1 MFVRGESMRGHGR
14 RKGRRTGFMVV
25 LAAGVA
31 AVALGLTHHPP
42 PLDPPPSLVT
52 PAVAV
57 VALPEAEPLH
67 VGDPIDEPPPPPPP
81 PRVERWQGVVGRDD
95 SFYSIL
101 TGHGIPPVQ
110 VLAMASRRHG
120 GRTLSHLT
128 AGQPYTLTREE
139 ASGAIEFRYRTDE
152 DHDYVARLEGERF
165 TDRVEPVAWD
175 IHLRH
180 LAGTIDSSVFETLR
194 ARGIGDAIPMKLA
207 VIYGWDIEFA
217 IDVHPGDRYNILFQ
231 EKWHNGRFVEYGKV
245 LAATL
250 TVQGVDHTAIYYK
263 DPSGYEEYYDP
274 QGRSMR
280 KQFLRSPVNYTR
292 ISSRFSY
299 HRLHPILHV
308 YRPHLGVDLAA
319 PVGTP
324 VRAVGDGRVV
334 AARRK
339 GAAGKMVKIRHN
351 AIYTTAYLHLSRY
364 GRGVRRGARVRQG
377 QIIGYVGATGRAT
390 GPHLDYRFYIRG
402 HAVNPLTVKSP
413 PAEPVKKAYR
423 QDFLRLAAEYQARLV
438 NEAPERAIAT
448 RR

>member
-1 MFVRGESMRGHGR
+1 MGSYGGRRGR
-14 RKGRRTGFMVV
+14 RKVITGLLV
-25 LAAGVA
+25 AGVA
-31 AVALGLTHHPP
+31 AVVLGLAHHPVP
-42 PLDPPPSLVT
+42 PAPTPSLVT

-57 VALPEAEPLH
+57 VALPEARPLH
-67 VGDPIDEPPPPPPP
+67 VGRPIDEPPPPPPL
-81 PRVERWQGVVGRDD
+81 PRMDRWDGVVGRAD

-101 TGHGIPPVQ
+101 TGHGVAPAR
-110 VLAMASRRHG
+110 VLAMAARNHG
-120 GRTLSHLT
+120 KRELSHLT
-128 AGQPYTLTREE
+128 AGQPYTLTRE
-139 ASGAIEFRYRTDE
+139 AATGAVEFRYRTDD
-152 DHDYVARLEGERF
+152 DHDYVARLEGKRF
-165 TDRVEPVAWD
+165 TSRVDAVAWD

-194 ARGIGDAIPMKLA
+194 ARGLGDAIPMKLA

-231 EKWHNGRFVEYGKV
+231 EKWRDGHFVEYGKV

-250 TVQGVDHTAIYYK
+250 TVQDHEHTAIYYK

-274 QGRSMR
+274 NGHSMR

-292 ISSRFSY
+292 ISSRFSH

-324 VRAVGDGRVV
+324 VRAVGRGRVV

-351 AIYTTAYLHLSRY
+351 AIYQTAYLHLSRY
-364 GRGVRRGARVRQG
+364 GRGVHRGARVKQG

-390 GPHLDYRFYIRG
+390 GPHLDYRFYIHG
-402 HAVNPLTVKSP
+402 HAVNPLTIKSP
-413 PAEPVKKAYR
+413 AAEPVKKAYR
-423 QDFLRLAAEYQARLV
+423 QNFLRLAAEYQARLV
-438 NEAPERAIAT
+438 NEAPERAIAS
-448 RR
+448 RH